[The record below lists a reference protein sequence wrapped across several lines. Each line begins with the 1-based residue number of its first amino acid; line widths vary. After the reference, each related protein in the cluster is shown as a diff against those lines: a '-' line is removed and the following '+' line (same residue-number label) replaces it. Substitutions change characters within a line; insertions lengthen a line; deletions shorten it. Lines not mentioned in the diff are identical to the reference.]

1 MHLNLLYLLYI
12 HNFTLSSIYQE
23 VIEALKCSTFEEN
36 SQEEKVFSKFI

>member
-36 SQEEKVFSKFI
+36 RHRGEGF